1 MKKNNLLIALMMA
14 VCAVPAF
21 ADEEI
26 SYGLGI
32 KTWNNHMS
40 RLDKFPSDKTNSS
53 IISFTAKKGD
63 YFVVGS
69 SLLPSTYPGSN
80 SNLGQYTTRKDTD
93 LAVGWQ
99 LNSNISLIGG
109 YKNLAIKTWFAETG
123 ETKLWKET
131 AKVTYIGANASN
143 MFDENK
149 FVYGQYTKS
158 INGKDDQSDNQS
170 PEPNPKLKFYQYEIG
185 FGYLANKN
193 TQLTAGYRSQSFKVP
208 DGGTKMPG
216 FTLGASY
223 SF

>member
-1 MKKNNLLIALMMA
+1 MKKNNLLIAWMMA
-14 VCAVPAF
+14 ICTVPAF
-21 ADEEI
+21 ADEDI

-32 KTWNNHMS
+32 KTWNNHLS
-40 RLDKFPSDKTNSS
+40 SIDTLPSDKTNSS

-63 YFVVGS
+63 YFVVAS

-80 SNLGQYTTRKDTD
+80 SNLGQYMTRKDAD

-131 AKVTYIGANASN
+131 AKITYIGANASN
-143 MFDENK
+143 MLDANK

-158 INGKDDQSDNQS
+158 MNGKVDESANQQ
-170 PEPNPKLKFYQYEIG
+170 PNLKIKFYQYEAGI
-185 FGYLANKN
+185 GYLANKN
-193 TQLTAGYRSQSFKVP
+193 TQLTAGYRSQSYKVV
-208 DGGTKMPG
+208 DLVTKMPG